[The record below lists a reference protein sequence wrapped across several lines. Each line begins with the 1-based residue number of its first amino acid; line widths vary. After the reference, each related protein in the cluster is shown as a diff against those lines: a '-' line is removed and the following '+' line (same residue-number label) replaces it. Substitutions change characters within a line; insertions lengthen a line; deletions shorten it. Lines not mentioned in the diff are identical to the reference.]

1 MLQNWQSGMWLHF
14 GGTLTLKSD
23 DGRGAGAGGR
33 YMSACTRGQ
42 DGGGGYMWA
51 RITGGRT
58 VRVGK
63 NCAIAPLLILLLVGN
78 V

>member
-1 MLQNWQSGMWLHF
+1 MWLHF

-51 RITGGRT
+51 RITGGQELR
-58 VRVGK
+58 
-63 NCAIAPLLILLLVGN
+63 NCLLLMLLLVGN